1 MTGVARERT
10 SIRQVGRRRR
20 QRLGRAALYTFLV
33 LTSLV
38 WLFPILWAVYESLRP
53 YGETARLGYV
63 SIARSLTLNNYVDA
77 WNQAEIPMR
86 LFNSMVIVIPALV
99 LVLALGSSIGYALS
113 RFSFRFNIA
122 LLTLFTAGNL
132 LPPQVI
138 ITPLFWMYLKL
149 PLPAPLS
156 DNGVWYDQ
164 YFGII
169 AIQVAFQLGFA
180 TFLLSNYMKTIPK
193 ELTEAALVDGASVL
207 RTFWQVILPLSRPAL
222 GALATLQFTWM
233 YNDFFWGLVLMST
246 GDKRPITSGL
256 NDLQGLFFTNFNLLA
271 AASVIVAM
279 PPLIVYFLF
288 QRQFV
293 RGLTLGATKG

>member
-10 SIRQVGRRRR
+10 SIRQVGRRQR

-38 WLFPILWAVYESLRP
+38 WLFPILWAMYESLRP